1 MNLANID
8 WLSAALNGA
17 QLLLLVFQALLA
29 WGMWSLRKQFI
40 PRTECDGRCDADAA
54 KHTELAQGQTALE
67 GELAR
72 LKQAQEALPGP
83 DEVAAIQ
90 VQLAE
95 IEGSVKAVM
104 ATVQGQAELMQRIER
119 PLNLLLEHHVRRR
132 D

>member
-8 WLSAALNGA
+8 WVSIAINAA
-17 QLLLLVFQALLA
+17 QLLLLLFQGLLA

-40 PRTECDGRCDADAA
+40 PRTECDGRCEADAE
-54 KHTELAQGQTALE
+54 KHTALAQGQAAME
-67 GELAR
+67 SELAR

-119 PLNLLLEHHVRRR
+119 PLNLLLEHHVRRGN
-132 D
+132 